1 MLSLDNFHPIE
12 EAITQLVSSIY
23 SGEELITAAG
33 KIGLGNASTSPAPT
47 IYIAYSGGMD
57 SSALLH
63 ACSKLH
69 VNNMLPHPIIAWHIN
84 HNISK
89 QASKWEEHCRAEC
102 AKLQIKINC
111 SHIED
116 EQQRQESVEM
126 YARRCRYRIWREGM
140 QENDIL
146 LQAHHRRD
154 QSETLL
160 LRLVRGSPNLKGI
173 PRLRRLMRGGGAGGY
188 DSRLNLAS
196 GDIASTGGK
205 EQKRQHK
212 SGIVARPLLNI
223 DKQSIID
230 YVATHKLGY
239 IEDEMNLDIS
249 NDRSYIRHRVLPPLH
264 KKWKSADKNIA
275 LAAQRLD
282 AYNEAIPYAQQ
293 QLLAKYGRE
302 QKDGTIALDVS
313 SVALS
318 AQLFDILVRGWL
330 ASLPTPLP
338 PPPPAVMQELRC
350 QMKSAA
356 DKLPLLTWEG
366 GEIRRYRNLMHAM
379 LPTQAKVM
387 PKAMEELKLPTGTS
401 TNSYPLP
408 LGILTLK
415 RIIKSTTE
423 SIVKAV
429 DEKQTPGESGD
440 VWDAHDVVIA
450 ERGEKLLLGFRHG
463 GEVIALSPS
472 GKTREL
478 KKLLQ
483 EKGIPPWQRDCIP
496 LIYMVGAVG
505 AADVVGAVD
514 AENSKREELIAIP
527 GIGVAKHFAP
537 NKDKKGLH
545 ISWKL
550 R

>member
-1 MLSLDNFHPIE
+1 
-12 EAITQLVSSIY
+12 
-23 SGEELITAAG
+23 
-33 KIGLGNASTSPAPT
+33 
-47 IYIAYSGGMD
+47 
-57 SSALLH
+57 
-63 ACSKLH
+63 
-69 VNNMLPHPIIAWHIN
+69 MLPHPIIAWHIN

-116 EQQRQESVEM
+116 KQQRQESVEM

-173 PRLRRLMRGGGAGGY
+173 PRLRRLMRGGEAGSY
-188 DSRLNLAS
+188 DSRLNDTRLN
-196 GDIASTGGK
+196 DTRLNDTRLNLASTGGK
-205 EQKRQHK
+205 EQKQQHK

-293 QLLAKYGRE
+293 QLLGEYGRE
-302 QKDGTIALDVS
+302 EKDGTIALDVS
-313 SVALS
+313 SVSLS

-338 PPPPAVMQELRC
+338 PPPSAVMQELRC

-356 DKLPLLTWEG
+356 DKLPLLTWDG

-408 LGILTLK
+408 LGTLTLK
-415 RIIKSTTE
+415 RTTKNTTKN
-423 SIVKAV
+423 IVKAV

-440 VWDAHDVVIA
+440 GDVHDVVIA

-472 GKTREL
+472 GKSREL

-483 EKGIPPWQRDCIP
+483 EKGIPPWQRDYIP
-496 LIYMVGAVG
+496 LIYMIGMVGTAGVVGTADAVG
-505 AADVVGAVD
+505 AAGAVDVVD
-514 AENSKREELIAIP
+514 AENSERAELIAIP
-527 GIGVAKHFAP
+527 GIGVAKDFAP
-537 NKDKKGLH
+537 NKNKKGLH

>member
-1 MLSLDNFHPIE
+1 
-12 EAITQLVSSIY
+12 
-23 SGEELITAAG
+23 
-33 KIGLGNASTSPAPT
+33 
-47 IYIAYSGGMD
+47 MD

-69 VNNMLPHPIIAWHIN
+69 VNNILPHPIIAWHIN

-89 QASKWEEHCRAEC
+89 EASKWEEHCRTEC

-111 SHIED
+111 SRIED
-116 EQQRQESVEM
+116 KQQRQESVEM
-126 YARRCRYRIWREGM
+126 YARRCRYRIWREAM

-173 PRLRRLMRGGGAGGY
+173 PRLRRLMRAGEAGSY
-188 DSRLNLAS
+188 DSLKH
-196 GDIASTGGK
+196 IASTGGK
-205 EQKRQHK
+205 EQKQQHK

-249 NDRSYIRHRVLPPLH
+249 NDRSYIRHKVLPPLH

-293 QLLAKYGRE
+293 QLLGKYGRE

-313 SVALS
+313 SVSLS

-350 QMKSAA
+350 QMKCAA
-356 DKLPLLTWEG
+356 DKLPLLTWDG

-387 PKAMEELKLPTGTS
+387 PKGMEELKLPTGTS
-401 TNSYPLP
+401 TNSYSLP
-408 LGILTLK
+408 LGTLTIKRTLK
-415 RIIKSTTE
+415 RIIK
-423 SIVKAV
+423 VL
-429 DEKQTPGESGD
+429 DEKQTPGKSEDGD
-440 VWDAHDVVIA
+440 VHDVVIA

-483 EKGIPPWQRDCIP
+483 EKGIPPWQRDFIP
-496 LIYMVGAVG
+496 LIYMVGVVG
-505 AADVVGAVD
+505 AAGVAGAEKPKK
-514 AENSKREELIAIP
+514 AELIAVP
-527 GIGVAKHFAP
+527 GIGVAKDFTP
-537 NKDKKGLH
+537 NKDEKVLH

>member
-1 MLSLDNFHPIE
+1 
-12 EAITQLVSSIY
+12 
-23 SGEELITAAG
+23 
-33 KIGLGNASTSPAPT
+33 
-47 IYIAYSGGMD
+47 
-57 SSALLH
+57 
-63 ACSKLH
+63 
-69 VNNMLPHPIIAWHIN
+69 MLPHPIIAWHIN

-173 PRLRRLMRGGGAGGY
+173 PRLRRLMRAGEAGSY
-188 DSRLNLAS
+188 DSRLNDTRLYDS
-196 GDIASTGGK
+196 PLYDSRLNDTPLNDSRLNIASTGGK
-205 EQKRQHK
+205 EQKQQHK

-249 NDRSYIRHRVLPPLH
+249 NDRSYIRHKVLPPLH

-293 QLLAKYGRE
+293 QLLGEYGRE
-302 QKDGTIALDVS
+302 EKDGTIALDVS

-408 LGILTLK
+408 LGILTIKRTLK
-415 RIIKSTTE
+415 RII
-423 SIVKAV
+423 KAV

-440 VWDAHDVVIA
+440 GDVHDVVIA

-496 LIYMVGAVG
+496 LIYMV
-505 AADVVGAVD
+505 D
-514 AENSKREELIAIP
+514 SKREELIAIP

-537 NKDKKGLH
+537 NKDEKGLH

>member
-1 MLSLDNFHPIE
+1 
-12 EAITQLVSSIY
+12 
-23 SGEELITAAG
+23 
-33 KIGLGNASTSPAPT
+33 
-47 IYIAYSGGMD
+47 
-57 SSALLH
+57 
-63 ACSKLH
+63 
-69 VNNMLPHPIIAWHIN
+69 MLPHPIIAWHIN

-89 QASKWEEHCRAEC
+89 EASKWEEHCRAEC

-126 YARRCRYRIWREGM
+126 YARRCRYRIWREAM

-173 PRLRRLMRGGGAGGY
+173 PPLRRLMGAGEAGGY
-188 DSRLNLAS
+188 DSLKPLAS
-196 GDIASTGGK
+196 SDIASSGGK
-205 EQKRQHK
+205 EQKQQHK

-230 YVATHKLGY
+230 YVAAHKLGY

-249 NDRSYIRHRVLPPLH
+249 NDRSYIRHKVLPPLH

-293 QLLAKYGRE
+293 QLLGKYGRE
-302 QKDGTIALDVS
+302 QKDGIIALDVS

-356 DKLPLLTWEG
+356 DKLPLLTWDG

-387 PKAMEELKLPTGTS
+387 PKEMEELKLPTDTS

-408 LGILTLK
+408 LGTLTIKRTLK
-415 RIIKSTTE
+415 RTTK
-423 SIVKAV
+423 SIVKII
-429 DEKQTPGESGD
+429 DEKQTPDKNMHGD
-440 VWDAHDVVIA
+440 VHDVVIA

-483 EKGIPPWQRDCIP
+483 EKGIPPWQRDFIP
-496 LIYMVGAVG
+496 LIYMVGVVG
-505 AADVVGAVD
+505 AAD
-514 AENSKREELIAIP
+514 AEDSKREELIAVP
-527 GIGVAKHFAP
+527 GIGVAKNFAP
-537 NKDKKGLH
+537 NKDEKVLH

-550 R
+550 QR